1 MNELFLERMNLHKN
15 TLANKLNRDANIL
28 MDKLFSNDSNYKI
41 GAIYDSEQKLLEEI
55 DFKFQYVY
63 AYSAMN
69 KDKVEF
75 YAQFRPYYHPEKK
88 YINDDG
94 LERLGFYL
102 DVPNDLGEFEKWL
115 ILGRNETKSFTRY
128 NILKCNW
135 TFTWVT
141 NGHLYSSLG
150 CLRNRNNYTSGIWSD
165 GFSTTVQN
173 EAQFIVPASQT
184 AKLIDYDMRFMLSD
198 NEIHPKVYKVTKVE
212 DTFPLGAIKLTLV
225 QDHFNEAV
233 DNVELKVCDF
243 FNNAIKPIVKE
254 PPSYNVEI
262 KYNGTSP
269 VLHKSGSARIL
280 TVIITDESGNTV
292 TGDESISSDWKF
304 YIGDTEYPEAELT
317 DFKVT
322 HFENAKKISV
332 SAKQSATVGTILR
345 VTYGSVESGY
355 FDDRELEVKA

>member
-1 MNELFLERMNLHKN
+1 MDELFLERMNLHKN
-15 TLANKLNRDANIL
+15 TLANKLDRDANIL
-28 MDKLFSNDSNYKI
+28 MDKLFSNDSNYKL
-41 GAIYDSEQKLLEEI
+41 GALYDSDQNLLEKL

-88 YINDDG
+88 YVKDDG

-102 DVPNDLGEFEKWL
+102 DIPNDMGDHEKWL
-115 ILGRNETKSFTRY
+115 ILGRNETKGFTRY

-135 TFTWVT
+135 TFSWIT

-173 EAQFIVPASQT
+173 EAQFIIPTSQT
-184 AKLIDYDMRFMLSD
+184 TKLIDYDMRFMISD

-212 DTFPLGAIKLTLV
+212 DTFPVGAIKVTLT
-225 QDHFNEAV
+225 QDHYNEST

-243 FNNAIKPIVKE
+243 FTNAIKPIVAE
-254 PPSYNVEI
+254 PPVYNVEI
-262 KYNGTSP
+262 KYNGTGT
-269 VLHKSGSARIL
+269 VLHKSGSARVL
-280 TVIITDESGNTV
+280 MAVITDKEGNAIEDNADII
-292 TGDESISSDWKF
+292 GEWKF
-304 YIGDTEYPEAELT
+304 YINGTEQTEAELV
-317 DFKVT
+317 DFNVK
-322 HFENAKKISV
+322 HYDDNKKIAV
-332 SAKQSATVGTILR
+332 SAKQSATVGTIIR
-345 VTYGSVESGY
+345 VTYGSIESGY
-355 FDDRELEVKA
+355 YDDIELEVKP